1 MEGGYEGFLQVLS
14 SVAVGHRDN
23 GDDTSRMHCTKHFS
37 HQCGL
42 PKSTQEVSKKHR
54 SLGSIHIEEAQ
65 SLLILAGDALTGL
78 RVLLPQPFQCCQAR
92 WLLSVPPGQ
101 QDHSSILTWLAGS

>member
-23 GDDTSRMHCTKHFS
+23 GDDTSRVHCTKHFS

-42 PKSTQEVSKKHR
+42 PKSRQEVSKEVLDLPTLKKLKAYSSWQEMP
-54 SLGSIHIEEAQ
+54 SLG
-65 SLLILAGDALTGL
+65 
-78 RVLLPQPFQCCQAR
+78 
-92 WLLSVPPGQ
+92 
-101 QDHSSILTWLAGS
+101 